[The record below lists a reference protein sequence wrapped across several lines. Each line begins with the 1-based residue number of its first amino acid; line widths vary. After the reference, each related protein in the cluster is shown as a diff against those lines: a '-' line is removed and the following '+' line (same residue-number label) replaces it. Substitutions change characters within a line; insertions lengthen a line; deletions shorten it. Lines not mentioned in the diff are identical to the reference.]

1 MVQLNTIERKRC
13 SLVAIIE
20 SSIVCGLV
28 FAVLMGILSVGGFV
42 ADHVMGRSKLLN
54 KFIASLPMNWV

>member
-1 MVQLNTIERKRC
+1 MQLNTIERKRC

-42 ADHVMGRSKLLN
+42 ADHVMGRL
-54 KFIASLPMNWV
+54 SLIHI